1 LRPRGEGA
9 ENTGNRVE
17 RKGVEGECRR

>member
-17 RKGVEGECRR
+17 RKGVKGEC

>member
-17 RKGVEGECRR
+17 RKGVEGEC